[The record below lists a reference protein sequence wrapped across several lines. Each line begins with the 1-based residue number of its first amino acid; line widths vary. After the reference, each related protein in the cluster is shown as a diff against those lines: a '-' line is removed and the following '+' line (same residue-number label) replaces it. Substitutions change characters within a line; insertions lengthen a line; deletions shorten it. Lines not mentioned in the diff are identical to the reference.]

1 MRIIKVGIIGKGY
14 FGKKIFNTL
23 KSFCTIEF
31 FTGSE
36 MNITYDID
44 WVVIASSSHTH
55 YKLAKHFIEKGINV
69 FVEKPMALSYNNSK
83 ELVDLANKY
92 NVKLYV
98 DDVFRYNPIVN
109 NLLEKE
115 KGTIRFEWNKYGSF
129 RDNIFN
135 NLTYHD
141 LYLAILLGYNLDQ
154 DIDVKINRVNEK
166 EIHIDKAEFYY
177 NRLNSSKSKVVRIG
191 NTTFDFRT
199 NLNLLDTM
207 FRNVFEGTVS
217 FEENNKIALKVNSIL
232 DRLQNYK
239 PKVAV
244 IGGGIFG
251 VTSALKLQKDFDVT
265 LFEKNDDILKNA
277 SGINQYR
284 LHRGYHYPRSKET
297 AISAKDGTETFLQ
310 EYPCALPIQDQ
321 YYGIAAI
328 GSKVNS
334 SEYINF
340 LKDVGLEF
348 KEVESKLV
356 NKGSI
361 DKLFQVNEGLFDPKQ
376 LYNLCKNKLDKS
388 SIDLKLNT
396 QFSKDLETYF
406 DYVINATYSN
416 LNENADI
423 KKQYQF
429 ELCEKPVVKL
439 DSKFKNKGIVIMDG
453 PFTCID
459 PYSDTDYHVVGN
471 VVHAIHHTNIGTQ
484 PIIPDKYK
492 DLLNKGIVKNPSI
505 SNWVKFKEVLE
516 YFFNHIDD
524 VEHIGSMFTIR
535 AVLTNRDFDDARP
548 SIIEKESKSKFLIF
562 SGKISTAVDTANKL
576 FKYILKS

>member
-1 MRIIKVGIIGKGY
+1 MDKYKVGIVGKGY
-14 FGKKIFNTL
+14 FGKKIYDTL
-23 KSFCTIEF
+23 STFCEIKF
-31 FTGSE
+31 FTGKDLV
-36 MNITYDID
+36 IDYDID
-44 WVVIASSSHTH
+44 WVIIASSSSSH
-55 YKLAKHFIEKGINV
+55 YKLAKHFIQKGINV
-69 FVEKPMALSYNNSK
+69 FVEKPMTLSHINSK
-83 ELVDLANKY
+83 ELVDLANKH
-92 NVKLYV
+92 NVRLYV
-98 DDVFRYNPIVN
+98 DDVFRYNPIIN

-115 KGTIRFEWNKYGSF
+115 KDTIRFEWNKYGSF

-141 LYLAILLGYNLDQ
+141 LYLAILLGYDLDQ
-154 DIDVKINRVNEK
+154 DIDVKVNRVNEK
-166 EIHIDKAEFYY
+166 EVHIGKAQFYY

-191 NTTFDFRT
+191 STTFDFRT

-207 FRNVFEGTVS
+207 FRNVFDGTVS
-217 FEENNKIALKVNSIL
+217 FEKNNQIALKVNSIL
-232 DRLQNYK
+232 DRLQKFK

-310 EYPCALPIQDQ
+310 EYPCSLPIQDQ

-340 LKDVGLEF
+340 LKEVGLEF
-348 KEVESKLV
+348 TEVKSKLV

-361 DKLFQVNEGLFDPKQ
+361 DKLFKVNEGLFDPKQ
-376 LYNLCKNKLDKS
+376 LYKLCKNRLDKS

-396 QFSKDLETYF
+396 EFNQGLESSY
-406 DYVINATYSN
+406 DYIVNATYSN
-416 LNENADI
+416 LNDNADV
-423 KKQYQF
+423 KKEYQY

-459 PYSDTDYHVVGN
+459 PYSDTDYHVIGN
-471 VVHAIHHTNIGTQ
+471 VVHAIHHTNVGTQ
-484 PIIPDKYK
+484 PTIPDKYK
-492 DLLNKGIVKNPSI
+492 DLLNNGIVKNPSVT
-505 SNWVKFKEVLE
+505 NWDKFKYTLTT
-516 YFFNHIDD
+516 FFTDMDNI
-524 VEHIGSMFTIR
+524 EHIGSMFTVR
-535 AVLTNRDFDDARP
+535 TVLANRDFDDARP
-548 SIIEKESKSKFLIF
+548 SIIEKESKSKFILF
-562 SGKISTAVDTANKL
+562 SGKISTAVDTANQL
-576 FKYILKS
+576 HKYILKS